1 VQDVNMGAVS
11 ETETV
16 HAPAA
21 RRFPVQVGG
30 FDGTL
35 EELVLAAQRG
45 DVDLRELSVAQV
57 TSQVGRRL
65 SGPEVGGD
73 LRDAGE
79 ALNLLARLL
88 SMKAARITGADAE
101 DGAEEDVPVE
111 SPAGQRLA
119 EYRLYR
125 AAMEALLLEPA
136 ETGGRSF
143 LGLVA
148 PDILPLERLRIPP
161 ERLTAAFRQ
170 VLEHLLEE
178 GDFPM
183 GMVTFSVEEKAGIL
197 RAALARGPLQFEAIF
212 AGVTSRLEAVA
223 CFLALL
229 ELLKL
234 GEAAVEQPEPFGP
247 ILVSAGA

>member
-1 VQDVNMGAVS
+1 MGAVS
-11 ETETV
+11 EKETV
-16 HAPAA
+16 HAPAP
-21 RRFPVQVGG
+21 RRLPVQVGG

-45 DVDLRELSVAQV
+45 DIDLRELPVAQV
-57 TSQVGRRL
+57 TTQVGRQL
-65 SGPEVGGD
+65 SGPELGGD
-73 LRDAGE
+73 LRDAAE
-79 ALNLLARLL
+79 ALSLLARLL
-88 SMKAARITGADAE
+88 SMKAARITGADAQDE
-101 DGAEEDVPVE
+101 LEEEPLVE
-111 SPAGQRLA
+111 SQAGQRLA

-125 AAMEALLLEPA
+125 AAMEALLVEPA
-136 ETGGRSF
+136 EMGGRSF

-170 VLEHLLEE
+170 VLERLQEE
-178 GDFPM
+178 GPFPM
-183 GMVTFSVEEKAGIL
+183 GMVTFSVEEKAALL
-197 RAALARGPLQFEAIF
+197 RAALRRGPMQFEAIF

-234 GEAAVEQPEPFGP
+234 GEAAVVQSEPFGP
-247 ILVSAGA
+247 IMVFAGG